1 MFVGSDAL
9 ALAPL
14 TQKINKLLRL
24 KPENRAFA
32 AFQMIRTG
40 ILVVIGEMF
49 FRAEGFSAC
58 TGMFA
63 RLITKFEFTPLSAE
77 LLRSL
82 HIDVQDFVITGITL
96 LIVLA
101 VGILN
106 ERGASVRAW
115 MMERKTWIR
124 WAILYAMILYIV
136 LFGAYG
142 PNYLPVDPMY
152 AFF

>member
-1 MFVGSDAL
+1 
-9 ALAPL
+9 
-14 TQKINKLLRL
+14 
-24 KPENRAFA
+24 
-32 AFQMIRTG
+32 
-40 ILVVIGEMF
+40 
-49 FRAEGFSAC
+49 
-58 TGMFA
+58 MFA

-106 ERGASVRAW
+106 ERGASVRDW
-115 MMERKTWIR
+115 MMKRKTWIR

>member
-1 MFVGSDAL
+1 MV
-9 ALAPL
+9 
-14 TQKINKLLRL
+14 
-24 KPENRAFA
+24 
-32 AFQMIRTG
+32 
-40 ILVVIGEMF
+40 
-49 FRAEGFSAC
+49 
-58 TGMFA
+58 
-63 RLITKFEFTPLSAE
+63 
-77 LLRSL
+77 
-82 HIDVQDFVITGITL
+82 
-96 LIVLA
+96 
-101 VGILN
+101 N